1 MSNFCPQIA
10 QCGWCNPCCTERIK
24 MNSLMK
30 LEKDWLEYGKNSR
43 TIVTDDWR
51 TNERRIK
58 NEY

>member
-30 LEKDWLEYGKNSR
+30 LEKDWWEYGKNSR
-43 TIVTDDWR
+43 TVVRDSERVED
-51 TNERRIK
+51 NESVSI
-58 NEY
+58 